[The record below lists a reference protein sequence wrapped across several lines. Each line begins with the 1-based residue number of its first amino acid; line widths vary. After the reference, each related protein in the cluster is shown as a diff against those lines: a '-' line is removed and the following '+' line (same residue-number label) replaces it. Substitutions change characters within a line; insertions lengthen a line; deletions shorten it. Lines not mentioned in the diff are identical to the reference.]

1 MTTAA
6 TSTTGTST
14 PRPALTSTTVVVVGA
29 GLSGI
34 CLGHDLLAAGIDD
47 FVILEAAD
55 GVGGTWRHNTYPGAA
70 CDVPSHLY
78 CFSFAPNPDW
88 SRVYSPQAEILG
100 YVEQCVQD
108 FGLASHLQFGA
119 TVLAHRFDDQ
129 TGRWSTDLQDGRTIE
144 SKFVVRASGGLHKP
158 LWPTIPG
165 LEDFTGTLMHS
176 ARWQPEMDLAGKT
189 VAIIGSAASAI
200 QITPK
205 VAAAAAAMTLYQRT
219 PNYIFPREDR
229 DYTEAEQAQFRTA
242 PEDLAALREQIF
254 MRCEVEVFPIIAGAE
269 EVQQFVRAGHR
280 DFVASQILDE
290 ELRAKLIPDYPV
302 GCKRMLSSDEFYPT
316 LNQAHVDFRDTAIE
330 RLDATGIQTV
340 DGEHRAYDVVICA
353 TGFDL
358 AGHRNSVEVTG
369 QHGQSLTEFWA
380 QDTAA
385 YRGVGIPGFPNLFL
399 VIGPNT
405 GTGTLS
411 TVHAIEVDCNYIV
424 RCIALAMDDQ
434 LLQPTMASF
443 TEYNDKLQARLQK
456 TVWAGSCDSWYKV
469 NGRITSLYPGDGR
482 EYAADKA
489 ELLLDELDIQPI
501 GAAALV
507 TAAALV

>member
-1 MTTAA
+1 MT
-6 TSTTGTST
+6 
-14 PRPALTSTTVVVVGA
+14 LTSTTVVVVGA

-34 CLGHDLLAAGIDD
+34 CIGHDLLAAGISD

-88 SRVYSPQAEILG
+88 SRIYSPQAEILG
-100 YVEQCVQD
+100 YVERCAEA
-108 FGLASHLQFGA
+108 FGLQSHLQFA
-119 TVLAHRFDDQ
+119 STVLAHRFDDQ
-129 TGRWSTDLQDGRTIE
+129 TGRWSTELQDGSTIW

-158 LWPTIPG
+158 QWPAISG
-165 LEDFTGTLMHS
+165 LDDYTGTLMHS
-176 ARWQPEMDLAGKT
+176 ARWQPQLDLSGKT
-189 VAIIGSAASAI
+189 VAIIGSAASAV

-205 VAAAAAAMTLYQRT
+205 VAASAAAMTLYQRT
-219 PNYIFPREDR
+219 PNYIFPRADR
-229 DYTEAEQAQFRTA
+229 DYTEAEQAEFRDS
-242 PEDLAALREQIF
+242 PDVLAALREQIF
-254 MRCEVEVFPIIAGAE
+254 LRCELELHPIIAGAQE
-269 EVQQFVRAGHR
+269 MQQLIRAGHR
-280 DFVASQILDE
+280 DFVTSQVRDD
-290 ELRAKLIPDYPV
+290 ELRAKLIPTYPV
-302 GCKRMLSSDEFYPT
+302 GCKRMLSSDEFYAT
-316 LNQAHVDFRDTAIE
+316 LNEAHVDFRDTAIE

-340 DGEHRAYDVVICA
+340 DGEHRSYDVIICA

-358 AGHRNSVEVTG
+358 AGHRSSVEVVG

-385 YRGVGIPGFPNLFL
+385 YRGVGLPGFPNLFL

-411 TVHAIEVDCNYIV
+411 TVHAIEVDSDYIV

-434 LLQPTMASF
+434 LLQPTMSSF
-443 TEYNDKLQARLQK
+443 TQYNDALQARLQK

-501 GAAALV
+501 RVAAL
-507 TAAALV
+507 TGIALVP